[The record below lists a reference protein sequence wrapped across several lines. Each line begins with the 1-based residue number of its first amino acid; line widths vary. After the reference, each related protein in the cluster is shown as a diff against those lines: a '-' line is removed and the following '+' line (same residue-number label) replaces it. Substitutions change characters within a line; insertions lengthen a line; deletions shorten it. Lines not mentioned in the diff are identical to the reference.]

1 MSNAKKKCG
10 ALATAVVF
18 CLVMGRFLT
27 FIFFAILNC
36 REVRFLLAVYAVGI
50 ACAIIG
56 TIVALILR
64 FKEIDSGEE
73 DEARKY

>member
-1 MSNAKKKCG
+1 M
-10 ALATAVVF
+10 AVLF
-18 CLVMGRFLT
+18 CLFMGVILT

-36 REVRFLLAVYAVGI
+36 REVRFLFVIYAAGI

-56 TIVALILR
+56 TIVALMLR

-73 DEARKY
+73 DEASKY

>member
-18 CLVMGRFLT
+18 CLFMGGILT

-36 REVRFLLAVYAVGI
+36 REAGFLLAVYAVGI
-50 ACAIIG
+50 VCAIIG
-56 TIVALILR
+56 TVIALIQR

-73 DEARKY
+73 DEASKY